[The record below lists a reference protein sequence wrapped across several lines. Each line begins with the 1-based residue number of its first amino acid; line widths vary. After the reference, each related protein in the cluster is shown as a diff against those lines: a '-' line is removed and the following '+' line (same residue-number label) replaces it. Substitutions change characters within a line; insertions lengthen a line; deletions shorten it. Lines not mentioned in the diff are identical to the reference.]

1 MTERLYLGWQY
12 ATPHADPGPMP
23 RPPAPPAPAGPWEE
37 PGPAGP
43 SGQASVAGDGWLA
56 AQRRAERLIS
66 RPQRIA
72 VLAAALAALTFA
84 VCAAAGWV
92 TVLIAVP
99 AVAACLMIAG
109 RSGLALRRGQRVLR
123 GRIDAERQRTEL
135 LRADRERR
143 LAAAWADH
151 ERRAGQWREQRSA
164 FLRQKRWY
172 AVPVPDGIDRVDV
185 AGGTLAGWS
194 AMLTM
199 AAAYRLATDGE
210 VTVIDLSGGAV
221 AADLAS
227 LCADAASGTAAG
239 SAAGGSPPGDGP
251 PAVWVLPQ
259 DLPRLDIAA
268 SLPGH
273 ELAGVL
279 ALAASVAEERR
290 SARDLAIDTA
300 ILDRVIGALDP
311 GAGAIGVRRVTAA
324 LRALAEVGDPRA
336 DLSSGLLTDREAGEL
351 GALFGRAATDRVVLE
366 RALAME
372 AQLRVLDLAGTD
384 PVLLPRPRLRVIALD
399 RRASPQ
405 AATAI
410 SGFVVT
416 ALTRLIG
423 QEPAP
428 PGTVPVSWRHAV
440 FLLGAERLRDD
451 VLDRLTDACE
461 AGRRGLVL
469 GYRSLPPHV
478 RQRIGRGN
486 AVTAFMRLGNADEA
500 KAASEQIGMS
510 HRFVL
515 SQLTETVGTSVTD
528 SLGGSY
534 TSTVGDSASAA
545 ASASDSDSRSTGTG
559 RSHSAAPGVLPLA
572 GGASRSAQAGTSRST
587 SASASLT
594 AGISTSTA
602 WGLSTS
608 RATGDSESLAR
619 SLQRSREFV
628 VEPSELQRLPA
639 TAMIISH
646 GDAAARRV
654 LLADANPAIG
664 SLSAATL
671 APLAA
676 DTGFAGGTGLAGD
689 TGLDGDAEIAA
700 DLALGVTRGQVNAPV
715 TLPAARRGPP
725 PPGMRIA
732 SAHDG

>member
-1 MTERLYLGWQY
+1 MTEQLYLGWQY
-12 ATPHADPGPMP
+12 ATPHADPGPP
-23 RPPAPPAPAGPWEE
+23 PGPPALPAPL
-37 PGPAGP
+37 GPA
-43 SGQASVAGDGWLA
+43 SLAGDGWLA
-56 AQRRAERLIS
+56 AQRREERLIG

-72 VLAAALAALTFA
+72 VVAAALAACAFA
-84 VCAAAGWV
+84 ASAAAGRV
-92 TVLIAVP
+92 TVVIAVP
-99 AVAACLMIAG
+99 AVAACLIIAG
-109 RSGLALRRGQRVLR
+109 LCGLTLWRGQRVLR
-123 GRIDAERQRTEL
+123 GRVDAERYRMER

-143 LAAAWADH
+143 LAAARTDH
-151 ERRAGQWREQRSA
+151 ARRVSAWREQRTA
-164 FLRQKRWY
+164 FTRQKRWY

-199 AAAYRLATDGE
+199 AAAYRLATGGE

-221 AADLAS
+221 AADLAG
-227 LCADAASGTAAG
+227 LCADAADTT
-239 SAAGGSPPGDGP
+239 AGGGP

-268 SLPGH
+268 SLPAGD
-273 ELAGVL
+273 LAGVL
-279 ALAASVAEERR
+279 ALSASVAEERR

-300 ILDRVIGALDP
+300 ILDRVIGVLDP
-311 GAGAIGVRRVTAA
+311 AAGAIGVRRVTAA

-336 DLSSGLLTDREAGEL
+336 DLASGLLTEREAGDV

-372 AQLRVLDLAGTD
+372 AQLRVLDRAGTD
-384 PVLLPRPRLRVIALD
+384 PVRLPRSRLRIVALD

-405 AATAI
+405 AATAV

-423 QEPAP
+423 EEPAP
-428 PGTVPVSWRHAV
+428 PGTGQVSWRHTV

-451 VLDRLTDACE
+451 VLDRLADACE

-469 GYRSLPPHV
+469 AYRSLPPHV

-486 AVTAFMRLGNADEA
+486 AVTVFMRLGNADEA
-500 KAASEQIGMS
+500 KAASEQIGTS

-545 ASASDSDSRSTGTG
+545 ASASDSESRSTGTG
-559 RSHSAAPGVLPLA
+559 RSHSAAPGVLPLPGA
-572 GGASRSAQAGTSRST
+572 ASRSAQAGTSRST
-587 SASASLT
+587 SVSASLT

-619 SLQRSREFV
+619 SLQRSRELV
-628 VEPSELQRLPA
+628 VEASELQRLPA

-664 SLSAATL
+664 SLPVATL
-671 APLAA
+671 APLAGDMRLTGQLGLEA
-676 DTGFAGGTGLAGD
+676 DRGRAGNPWA
-689 TGLDGDAEIAA
+689 AA
-700 DLALGVTRGQVNAPV
+700 DLGLG
-715 TLPAARRGPP
+715 
-725 PPGMRIA
+725 
-732 SAHDG
+732 

>member
-12 ATPHADPGPMP
+12 ATPHADPGPAP
-23 RPPAPPAPAGPWEE
+23 LPPALPERTRLAAGLP
-37 PGPAGP
+37 
-43 SGQASVAGDGWLA
+43 DGWLA
-56 AQRRAERLIS
+56 AQRREEKLIG
-66 RPQRIA
+66 RPQRAAA
-72 VLAAALAALTFA
+72 VAAALAAVALA
-84 VCAAAGWV
+84 ACAAAGWV
-92 TVLIAVP
+92 TVVIAVP
-99 AVAACLMIAG
+99 AAAACLVIAG
-109 RSGLALRRGQRVLR
+109 HRGLALWRGQRVLLM
-123 GRIDAERQRTEL
+123 RIEAERYRMEL
-135 LRADRERR
+135 LRADQERR
-143 LAAAWADH
+143 VAAARADH
-151 ERRAGQWREQRSA
+151 ARLVSQWREQRSA
-164 FLRQKRWY
+164 FTRQKRWY
-172 AVPVPDGIDRVDV
+172 AVPVPEGIDRVDV

-199 AAAYRLATDGE
+199 AAAYRLATGGE
-210 VTVIDLSGGAV
+210 VTVIDLTGGAV
-221 AADLAS
+221 AADLAG
-227 LCADAASGTAAG
+227 LCADAAGTAAV
-239 SAAGGSPPGDGP
+239 SGP

-268 SLPGH
+268 SLSAG

-279 ALAASVAEERR
+279 ALSASVAEERR

-300 ILDRVIGALDP
+300 ILDRAIGVLDP
-311 GAGAIGVRRVTAA
+311 AAGAIGVRRVAAA
-324 LRALAEVGDPRA
+324 LRAIAEVGDPRA

-366 RALAME
+366 RALGME
-372 AQLRVLDLAGTD
+372 AQLRVLDGVGTD
-384 PVLLPRPRLRVIALD
+384 PVRLPGSRLRIVALD

-410 SGFVVT
+410 GGFVVT

-428 PGTVPVSWRHAV
+428 AGTAPVSWRHTV

-469 GYRSLPPHV
+469 AYRSLPPHV

-500 KAASEQIGMS
+500 KAASEQIGSS

-545 ASASDSDSRSTGTG
+545 SSASDSESRSAGTG
-559 RSHSAAPGVLPLA
+559 WSRSAVPGVLPLPGA
-572 GGASRSAQAGTSRST
+572 ASRSAQAGTSLST
-587 SASASLT
+587 STSASLT

-619 SLQRSREFV
+619 SLQRSRELV

-646 GDAAARRV
+646 GDAAERRV

-664 SLSAATL
+664 SLSVATL

-676 DTGFAGGTGLAGD
+676 DLGLAGEF
-689 TGLDGDAEIAA
+689 GLAADHGLAA
-700 DLALGVTRGQVNAPV
+700 DLALGATRGQVNVPV

-725 PPGMRIA
+725 PPGN
-732 SAHDG
+732 G

>member
-1 MTERLYLGWQY
+1 M
-12 ATPHADPGPMP
+12 
-23 RPPAPPAPAGPWEE
+23 
-37 PGPAGP
+37 
-43 SGQASVAGDGWLA
+43 
-56 AQRRAERLIS
+56 
-66 RPQRIA
+66 
-72 VLAAALAALTFA
+72 
-84 VCAAAGWV
+84 
-92 TVLIAVP
+92 
-99 AVAACLMIAG
+99 
-109 RSGLALRRGQRVLR
+109 
-123 GRIDAERQRTEL
+123 
-135 LRADRERR
+135 
-143 LAAAWADH
+143 
-151 ERRAGQWREQRSA
+151 
-164 FLRQKRWY
+164 
-172 AVPVPDGIDRVDV
+172 
-185 AGGTLAGWS
+185 
-194 AMLTM
+194 
-199 AAAYRLATDGE
+199 
-210 VTVIDLSGGAV
+210 
-221 AADLAS
+221 
-227 LCADAASGTAAG
+227 
-239 SAAGGSPPGDGP
+239 
-251 PAVWVLPQ
+251 LPQ

-268 SLPGH
+268 SLPAQ

-279 ALAASVAEERR
+279 ALSASVAEERR

-300 ILDRVIGALDP
+300 ILDRVIGVLDP
-311 GAGAIGVRRVTAA
+311 AAGAVGVRRVTAA

-336 DLSSGLLTDREAGEL
+336 DLASGLLTEREAGEL

-372 AQLRVLDLAGTD
+372 AQLRVLDRVGTD
-384 PVLLPRPRLRVIALD
+384 PVRLPRSRLRVVALD

-410 SGFVVT
+410 SGFAVT

-428 PGTVPVSWRHAV
+428 PGPVSWQHTV

-451 VLDRLTDACE
+451 VLDRLADACE

-469 GYRSLPPHV
+469 AYRSLPPHV
-478 RQRIGRGN
+478 RQRLGRGN
-486 AVTAFMRLGNADEA
+486 AATAFMRLGNADEA
-500 KAASEQIGMS
+500 KAASEQIGTS

-545 ASASDSDSRSTGTG
+545 ASASDSESRSTGTG
-559 RSHSAAPGVLPLA
+559 RSRSAAPGALPLPGA
-572 GGASRSAQAGTSRST
+572 ASRSTQAGTSWST

-602 WGLSTS
+602 WGVSTS

-619 SLQRSREFV
+619 SLQRSRELV

-639 TAMIISH
+639 TAMIISY

-664 SLSAATL
+664 SLPVATL
-671 APLAA
+671 APLAG
-676 DTGFAGGTGLAGD
+676 DMLLAGD
-689 TGLDGDAEIAA
+689 HGLAA
-700 DLALGVTRGQVNAPV
+700 DLALGSARGQVNAPV

-725 PPGMRIA
+725 PPGERIA

>member
-12 ATPHADPGPMP
+12 ATPHADPGPPP
-23 RPPAPPAPAGPWEE
+23 RVPAPSLPVGLPD
-37 PGPAGP
+37 
-43 SGQASVAGDGWLA
+43 DGWLA
-56 AQRRAERLIS
+56 AQRREERLIS
-66 RPQRIA
+66 GPQRIA
-72 VLAAALAALTFA
+72 VVTASLAGLGLTA
-84 VCAAAGWV
+84 CAAAGWV
-92 TVLIAVP
+92 TVVLAVP
-99 AVAACLMIAG
+99 VVTACLIIAG
-109 RSGLALRRGQRVLR
+109 RCGLALWRGRRVLR
-123 GRIDAERQRTEL
+123 GRIDAERYRMER

-143 LAAAWADH
+143 LAAARTDH
-151 ERRAGQWREQRSA
+151 ACRVSEWREQRSA
-164 FLRQKRWY
+164 FTRQKRWY

-199 AAAYRLATDGE
+199 SAAYRLATGGE

-221 AADLAS
+221 AADLAD
-227 LCADAASGTAAG
+227 LAGMCADAADP
-239 SAAGGSPPGDGP
+239 AAGGGP

-268 SLPGH
+268 SLPAQ

-279 ALAASVAEERR
+279 ALSASVAEERR

-300 ILDRVIGALDP
+300 ILDRVIGVLDP
-311 GAGAIGVRRVTAA
+311 AAGTIGVRRVTAA
-324 LRALAEVGDPRA
+324 LRAIAEVGDPHA
-336 DLSSGLLTDREAGEL
+336 DLASGLLTEREAGDL
-351 GALFGRAATDRVVLE
+351 GTLFGRAATDRVVLE

-372 AQLRVLDLAGTD
+372 AQLRVLDGAGTD
-384 PVLLPRPRLRVIALD
+384 TVRLPRSRLRVVALD

-416 ALTRLIG
+416 ALTRLIS
-423 QEPAP
+423 QEPATA
-428 PGTVPVSWRHAV
+428 GTAQVSWRHTV

-451 VLDRLTDACE
+451 VLDRLVDACE

-469 GYRSLPPHV
+469 AYRSLPPHV

-486 AVTAFMRLGNADEA
+486 AVVAFMRLGNADEA
-500 KAASEQIGMS
+500 KAASEQIGTS

-534 TSTVGDSASAA
+534 TSTVGDSASSAS
-545 ASASDSDSRSTGTG
+545 SASDSESRSTGTG
-559 RSHSAAPGVLPLA
+559 LSRSAAPGVLPLPGA
-572 GGASRSAQAGTSRST
+572 ASRSAQTGTSRST
-587 SASASLT
+587 SASGSLT

-619 SLQRSREFV
+619 SLQRSRELV

-646 GDAAARRV
+646 GDGAARRV

-664 SLSAATL
+664 ALPVATL
-671 APLAA
+671 APLAGDMRLPA
-676 DTGFAGGTGLAGD
+676 DMRLAGD
-689 TGLDGDAEIAA
+689 ARLAGDI
-700 DLALGVTRGQVNAPV
+700 R
-715 TLPAARRGPP
+715 LPRD
-725 PPGMRIA
+725 MRIA
-732 SAHDG
+732 GDARLAGDHEGRR

>member
-1 MTERLYLGWQY
+1 M
-12 ATPHADPGPMP
+12 
-23 RPPAPPAPAGPWEE
+23 
-37 PGPAGP
+37 
-43 SGQASVAGDGWLA
+43 AGDGWLT
-56 AQRRAERLIS
+56 AQRREERLIS

-72 VLAAALAALTFA
+72 VSAAALAALTFA
-84 VCAAAGWV
+84 VCAVAGWV
-92 TVLIAVP
+92 TVLVAVP

-109 RSGLALRRGQRVLR
+109 RCGLALWQGQRVLR
-123 GRIDAERQRTEL
+123 GRIDAERHRTEL

-143 LAAAWADH
+143 LAAARADH
-151 ERRAGQWREQRSA
+151 ERRVSQWRGQRSA

-199 AAAYRLATDGE
+199 AAAYRLATGGE

-227 LCADAASGTAAG
+227 LCADAASSAAAGSTAAG
-239 SAAGGSPPGDGP
+239 SAAGGSAPGDGP

-279 ALAASVAEERR
+279 ALSASVAEERR

-300 ILDRVIGALDP
+300 ILDRVIGVLDP
-311 GAGAIGVRRVTAA
+311 GAGAIGVRRVTAG

-336 DLSSGLLTDREAGEL
+336 DLSAGLLTEREAGEL

-372 AQLRVLDLAGTD
+372 AQLRVLDRAGTD
-384 PVLLPRPRLRVIALD
+384 PVLLARSRLRVVALD

-423 QEPAP
+423 QQPAP
-428 PGTVPVSWRHAV
+428 PGPVSWRHTV

-461 AGRRGLVL
+461 AGRCGLVL

-572 GGASRSAQAGTSRST
+572 GGASRSAQQGASWST

-619 SLQRSREFV
+619 SLQRSRELV
-628 VEPSELQRLPA
+628 VEPSELQRLPV

-664 SLSAATL
+664 SLSVATL
-671 APLAA
+671 TPLAA
-676 DTGFAGGTGLAGD
+676 GTG
-689 TGLDGDAEIAA
+689 IAA
-700 DLALGVTRGQVNAPV
+700 DLALGVAHGQVNAPV
-715 TLPAARRGPP
+715 TLPAARRGPS

-732 SAHDG
+732 SADDG

>member
-1 MTERLYLGWQY
+1 MTEQLYLGWQY
-12 ATPHADPGPMP
+12 ATPHADPGPPP
-23 RPPAPPAPAGPWEE
+23 RPPAPPAPSWPVSLAGE
-37 PGPAGP
+37 
-43 SGQASVAGDGWLA
+43 GWLA
-56 AQRRAERLIS
+56 AQRREEKLIG

-72 VLAAALAALTFA
+72 VVAAALAASSLA
-84 VCAAAGWV
+84 ACAAAGWM
-92 TVLIAVP
+92 TVVIAVP
-99 AVAACLMIAG
+99 AVAACLTIAG
-109 RSGLALRRGQRVLR
+109 LCGLTLWRGQRVLR
-123 GRIDAERQRTEL
+123 GRVDAERYRVER

-143 LAAAWADH
+143 LAAARTDH
-151 ERRAGQWREQRSA
+151 ERRVSQWLEQRSA
-164 FLRQKRWY
+164 FTRQKRWY

-194 AMLTM
+194 ALLTM
-199 AAAYRLATDGE
+199 AAAYRLATGGE

-221 AADLAS
+221 AADLAG
-227 LCADAASGTAAG
+227 LCADADGTAAG
-239 SAAGGSPPGDGP
+239 GSTAGGGP

-268 SLPGH
+268 SLPAT

-279 ALAASVAEERR
+279 ALSASVAEERR

-300 ILDRVIGALDP
+300 ILDRVIGVLDP
-311 GAGAIGVRRVTAA
+311 AAGGIGVRRVTAA

-336 DLSSGLLTDREAGEL
+336 DLSSGLLTDREAGEI

-372 AQLRVLDLAGTD
+372 AQLRVLDRAGTD
-384 PVLLPRPRLRVIALD
+384 PVRLPRSRLRVVALD

-423 QEPAP
+423 QEPGPA
-428 PGTVPVSWRHAV
+428 GSAPVSWGHTV

-451 VLDRLTDACE
+451 VLDRLADACE
-461 AGRRGLVL
+461 SGRRGLVL
-469 GYRSLPPHV
+469 AYRSLPPHV

-486 AVTAFMRLGNADEA
+486 AVTVFMRLGNAEEA
-500 KAASEQIGMS
+500 KAASEQIGTS

-545 ASASDSDSRSTGTG
+545 ASASDSESRSTGSG
-559 RSHSAAPGVLPLA
+559 RNRSAAPGVLPLPGA
-572 GGASRSAQAGTSRST
+572 ASRSTQEGTSRST

-619 SLQRSREFV
+619 SLQRSRELV

-664 SLSAATL
+664 SLPVATL
-671 APLAA
+671 APLAG
-676 DTGFAGGTGLAGD
+676 DMGLGGA
-689 TGLDGDAEIAA
+689 
-700 DLALGVTRGQVNAPV
+700 RGQVNAPV

-725 PPGMRIA
+725 PPGMRIP
-732 SAHDG
+732 SADDG